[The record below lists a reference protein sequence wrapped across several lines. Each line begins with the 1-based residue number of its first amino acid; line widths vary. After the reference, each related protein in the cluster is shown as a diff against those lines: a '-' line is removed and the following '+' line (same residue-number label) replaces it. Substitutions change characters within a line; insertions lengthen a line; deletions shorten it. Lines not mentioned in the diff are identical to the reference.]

1 MFRNIRR
8 GLRCNDGFSLPE
20 LLIVLAIIGIL
31 AAIAIPAFNGYRDRA
46 HMATLIEVGNIVR
59 GALASLAADDAHSL
73 YPPTLTLDTL
83 NAGGVP
89 LLDSA
94 YTLTYAPIGTP
105 AGSSY
110 TLLLEHSATGNQVC
124 VTPERLQKTAAGVCS

>member
-1 MFRNIRR
+1 MLRNIRR
-8 GLRCNDGFSLPE
+8 GLQCNDGFSLPE
-20 LLIVLAIIGIL
+20 LLIVLAIIGLL
-31 AAIAIPAFNGYRDRA
+31 AAIAVPPFSSYRDRA
-46 HMATLIEVGNIVR
+46 RMATLIEVGSSVR
-59 GALASLAADDAHSL
+59 GALTSLATDDAHRL
-73 YPPTLTLDTL
+73 YPPTLTIATL
-83 NAGGVP
+83 NAGGVS

-110 TLLLEHSATGNQVC
+110 TLLIEHSATGNQVC

>member
-8 GLRCNDGFSLPE
+8 GLQRNDGFSLPE

-31 AAIAIPAFNGYRDRA
+31 AAVAIPAFSGYRDRA
-46 HMATLIEVGNIVR
+46 RIAALIEVGNTVR
-59 GALASLAADDAHSL
+59 GALASLAADDAQSL
-73 YPPTLTLDTL
+73 YPPTLTIDAL
-83 NAGGVP
+83 NASGAP

-94 YTLTYAPIGTP
+94 YTLTYAPIGAP
-105 AGSSY
+105 AGTSY
-110 TLLLEHSATGNQVC
+110 TLLLEHSATGQQVC

>member
-8 GLRCNDGFSLPE
+8 GLQRNDGFSLLE

-31 AAIAIPAFNGYRDRA
+31 AGIAIPAFGSYRDRA
-46 HMATLIEVGNIVR
+46 HMAALIEVGRTVR
-59 GALASLAADDAHSL
+59 GALAALAADDSNSL
-73 YPPTLTLDTL
+73 YPLTLTIDTL

-89 LLDSA
+89 LLDAA